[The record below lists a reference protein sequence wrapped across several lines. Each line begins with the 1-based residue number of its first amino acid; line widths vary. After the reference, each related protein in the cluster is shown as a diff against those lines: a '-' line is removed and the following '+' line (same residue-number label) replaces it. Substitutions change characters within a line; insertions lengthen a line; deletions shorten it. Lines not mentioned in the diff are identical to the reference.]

1 MQDGDQLCGISAA
14 GRRIRKEAS
23 KDSRSQT
30 GAVGSTARAFP
41 GQADHCP
48 WRRQF
53 RQQGEGRPWGS
64 AILQLGDLWRVIF
77 QML

>member
-1 MQDGDQLCGISAA
+1 MTSQTYRKGDFMQDADQLCGISAA

-23 KDSRSQT
+23 KDSRRSQT

-48 WRRQF
+48 WR
-53 RQQGEGRPWGS
+53 
-64 AILQLGDLWRVIF
+64 
-77 QML
+77 